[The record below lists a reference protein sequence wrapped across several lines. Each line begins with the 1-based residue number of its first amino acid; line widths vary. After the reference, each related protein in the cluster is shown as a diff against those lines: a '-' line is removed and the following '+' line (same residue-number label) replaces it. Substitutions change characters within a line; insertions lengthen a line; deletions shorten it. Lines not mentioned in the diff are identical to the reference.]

1 MQKTRDLTLVVL
13 FAVLSFAAWG
23 TLGQLPVTLTGIVG
37 ISYAFL
43 ILHAIPQAVALMFF
57 EGRRWRFFLMHTLFA
72 LLSLPTNLGGAPFD
86 LTFRLPIIV
95 TGLIADIVVNSF
107 YKMAKRQDRLRLWI
121 TLGNAFRWGID
132 PFIGLVIFNL
142 YLPVDIIALY
152 LSFYVLLTPLVVAEG
167 AVTGYIGYKIYNRV
181 KKT

>member
-1 MQKTRDLTLVVL
+1 
-13 FAVLSFAAWG
+13 
-23 TLGQLPVTLTGIVG
+23 
-37 ISYAFL
+37 
-43 ILHAIPQAVALMFF
+43 
-57 EGRRWRFFLMHTLFA
+57 MHTLFA
-72 LLSLPTNLGGAPFD
+72 FLTLPTNLGGAPFD

-107 YKMAKRQDRLRLWI
+107 YKMAKKHGKLKLWI

-132 PFIGLVIFNL
+132 PFIGLVIFNF
-142 YLPVDIIALY
+142 YLPIDIIVFY
-152 LSFYVLLTPLVVAEG
+152 LQFYVLLTPLIIAEG

>member
-1 MQKTRDLTLVVL
+1 MQKTRDLILVVL
-13 FAVLSFAAWG
+13 FAVLSFVAWG

-57 EGRRWRFFLMHTLFA
+57 EGRRWRFFLMHALFA

-86 LTFRLPIIV
+86 LTFRLPIIA

-107 YKMAKRQDRLRLWI
+107 YEMAKRKDRLKLWI

-132 PFIGLVIFNL
+132 PFIGLVIFSF
-142 YLPVDIIALY
+142 YLPVNVIAFY
-152 LSFYVLLTPLVVAEG
+152 LSFYVLLTPLVITEG

-181 KKT
+181 KRT

>member
-1 MQKTRDLTLVVL
+1 
-13 FAVLSFAAWG
+13 
-23 TLGQLPVTLTGIVG
+23 
-37 ISYAFL
+37 
-43 ILHAIPQAVALMFF
+43 LMFF

-72 LLSLPTNLGGAPFD
+72 LLTLPTNLGGAPFD

-107 YKMAKRQDRLRLWI
+107 YKMAKKHGKLKLWI
-121 TLGNAFRWGID
+121 TLGNAFRWAID

-142 YLPVDIIALY
+142 YLPINIIAIY
-152 LSFYVLLTPLVVAEG
+152 LQFYVLLTPLVIAEG
-167 AVTGYIGYKIYNRV
+167 AITGYIGYKIYNRV